1 VVNIANVPSREDFAT
16 LRQRAAEGLA
26 LRDELGE
33 RSVRIYFE
41 RDGLPDRFVFDAREE
56 AGKPTGHVVPQPT
69 LGPSTEE
76 SETTKAR
83 SAKIAYFHRSIRR
96 AKTTQ
101 SPRSGVMMLPLN
113 AALSMILFDLGAA
126 FEKRCSEERRT
137 CAGCLWPVTREDL
150 PARPC
155 AGYGCVP
162 PMLRLE

>member
-1 VVNIANVPSREDFAT
+1 VVNIANVPSRENSAT

-76 SETTKAR
+76 SERTKAR
-83 SAKIAYFHRSIRR
+83 
-96 AKTTQ
+96 
-101 SPRSGVMMLPLN
+101 
-113 AALSMILFDLGAA
+113 
-126 FEKRCSEERRT
+126 
-137 CAGCLWPVTREDL
+137 
-150 PARPC
+150 
-155 AGYGCVP
+155 
-162 PMLRLE
+162 